1 MKDSTDIWINEGKGG
16 YLVNDFNSNI
26 WVKKIKLALKINNI
40 TLKSNSKKLTKLH
53 PQNLLIL
60 NILRKLKNLMKK
72 LSM

>member
-40 TLKSNSKKLTKLH
+40 TLKSNSKKINKVASTEFIDLEYF
-53 PQNLLIL
+53 
-60 NILRKLKNLMKK
+60 KK
-72 LSM
+72 IEEV